1 MQATSALQNLDL
13 PSESMLLQLSQRVD
27 DLQERLNDLESK
39 VADLEERTP
48 ERRLSLVV
56 MSGDLDRVL
65 AAFVIATG
73 AAAMGFQVSMFFTFW
88 GLSALRQN
96 RKLRGKRW
104 LEKAFSLLTP
114 VGAENLPL
122 SKLHF
127 AGLGK
132 VLLRKQMRDR
142 QVSSLKE
149 LMEMTKD
156 LGVRI
161 VACQMSMDVMGITLE
176 ELIPGVESGGVA
188 TFLADA
194 SKSQVTL
201 FI

>member
-1 MQATSALQNLDL
+1 MNSAAIAQ
-13 PSESMLLQLSQRVD
+13 ESVP
-27 DLQERLNDLESK
+27 LNDDS
-39 VADLEERTP
+39 ADLSSRLQTVENRLRALEERLSSASEPTR
-48 ERRLSLVV
+48 EQRVSLVV

-88 GLSALRQN
+88 GLSALRQT
-96 RKLRGKRW
+96 RQLKGKRW

-114 VGAENLPL
+114 AGVDNLKL

-132 VLLRKQMRDR
+132 MLLEKQMRD
-142 QVSSLKE
+142 QQISSLHE
-149 LMEMTKD
+149 LVQLARD
-156 LGVRI
+156 LGVRF
-161 VACQMSMDVMGITLE
+161 VACQMSMDVMGIRAG
-176 ELIPGVESGGVA
+176 ELIPGVETGGVA

-194 SKSQVTL
+194 AKSQVTL

>member
-1 MQATSALQNLDL
+1 MSTTIGTNEVTLTNGTATNTKELPQN
-13 PSESMLLQLSQRVD
+13 
-27 DLQERLNDLESK
+27 
-39 VADLEERTP
+39 LEERLRALEEQVRELSARTP
-48 ERRLSLVV
+48 EQRVSIVV

-73 AAAMGFQVSMFFTFW
+73 AAAMGFPVSMFFTFW
-88 GLSALRQN
+88 GLSALRRR

-104 LEKAFSLLTP
+104 LEKAFALLTP
-114 VGAENLPL
+114 AGAESLPL

-132 VLLRKQMRDR
+132 RLLRKQMRDR
-142 QVSSLKE
+142 QVSSLPE
-149 LMEMTKD
+149 LMQLAQE
-156 LGVRI
+156 LGVRM
-161 VACQMSMDVMGITLE
+161 VACQMSMDVMGIE
-176 ELIPGVESGGVA
+176 PDELLPGVETGGVA

>member
-1 MQATSALQNLDL
+1 MSAA
-13 PSESMLLQLSQRVD
+13 LLQPEKATLNGTAEELRGYVQSLEAR
-27 DLQERLNDLESK
+27 LQDLETQMRE
-39 VADLEERTP
+39 LRERVP
-48 ERRLSLVV
+48 ESRVSIVV

-104 LEKAFSLLTP
+104 LEKAFTLLTP
-114 VGAENLPL
+114 VGAENLAL
-122 SKLHF
+122 SKLNF

-132 VLLRKQMRDR
+132 MLLRKQMRDR
-142 QVSSLKE
+142 QVSSLSE
-149 LMEMTKD
+149 LMQLARD
-156 LGVRI
+156 LGVRF
-161 VACQMSMDVMGITLE
+161 VACQMSMDVMGITAE
-176 ELIPGVESGGVA
+176 ELLPGVETGGVA

-194 SKSQVTL
+194 AKSQVTL